1 MYTKTEEGYF
11 FFFVLF
17 CFYLTEVRGFEA
29 GIVDKLYS
37 DGVATAQ

>member
-11 FFFVLF
+11 FFFVF
-17 CFYLTEVRGFEA
+17 FYLTEVRGFEA